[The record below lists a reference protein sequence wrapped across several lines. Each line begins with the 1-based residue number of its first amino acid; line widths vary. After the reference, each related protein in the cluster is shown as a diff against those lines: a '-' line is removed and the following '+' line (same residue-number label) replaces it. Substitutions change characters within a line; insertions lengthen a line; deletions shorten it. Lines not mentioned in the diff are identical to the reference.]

1 MAVNMNASYAGQELK
16 ACLAVQMTQNNQKK
30 EEQ

>member
-1 MAVNMNASYAGQELK
+1 MAVNMNASYAGQESETY
-16 ACLAVQMTQNNQKK
+16 LAVQTNGNNQKK

>member
-1 MAVNMNASYAGQELK
+1 MAVDMNASYAGQELET
-16 ACLAVQMTQNNQKK
+16 CLAVQTKNNQKK

>member
-1 MAVNMNASYAGQELK
+1 MNAGYAGQELETY
-16 ACLAVQMTQNNQKK
+16 LAVQTTQNNQKK

>member
-1 MAVNMNASYAGQELK
+1 MAVNMNASYAGQEAN
-16 ACLAVQMTQNNQKK
+16 ACLAVQTTQNKQKK